1 MAWLTIISGGFRPQ
15 ETCRALSCPKMSSRL
30 VDTAL
35 HPNEARRGL
44 ERRRDAAAGAD
55 TAQELPV
62 HIDGDAGAGEF
73 IVDLHH
79 GDFHG
84 VHSLV

>member
-15 ETCRALSCPKMSSRL
+15 ETCRALSCP

-44 ERRRDAAAGAD
+44 QRRRDAATGAD
-55 TAQELPV
+55 TAQELSV

-73 IVDLHH
+73 IVDLHY

-84 VHSLV
+84 VYSLA